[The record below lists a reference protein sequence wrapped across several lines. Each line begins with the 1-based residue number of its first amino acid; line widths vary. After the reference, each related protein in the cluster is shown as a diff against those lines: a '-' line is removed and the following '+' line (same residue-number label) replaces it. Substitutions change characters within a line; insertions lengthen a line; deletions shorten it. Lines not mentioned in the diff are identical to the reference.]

1 VAGSYG
7 SAALAVFR
15 VASPLSQT
23 GGNRLKLLKRSLAA
37 PYGFQLT
44 LGGGARFI
52 ALGKSL
58 DQIIVAQVALG
69 GEAWS
74 PLRTYLLPFAIGL
87 SIPFL
92 GSSAGA
98 QAREDLLNHEL
109 DQQQG

>member
-23 GGNRLKLLKRSLAA
+23 GGNTLKLLKRSLAA

-52 ALGKSL
+52 KLGKSL
-58 DQIIVAQVALG
+58 GQIIVAQVALG
-69 GEAWS
+69 GEARS
-74 PLRTYLLPFAIGL
+74 PLRSYLLPFAIGL